1 MKATSIIRNLF
12 IVAIIAATSAVCHA
26 DEKTDQAVKAAESWL
41 ALVDA
46 KEYKK
51 SWEEA
56 APFFKE
62 KVSEKDWEKMV
73 SSVREPLGEVKS
85 RELLGAQF
93 TTTLPGAPEGE
104 YVVIQFKTN
113 FADKPDSVETIT
125 PMKDEKGTWRVSG
138 YFIK

>member
-1 MKATSIIRNLF
+1 MKTTLLIKSLVLACIAGIL
-12 IVAIIAATSAVCHA
+12 VAGAQAEEGQTDAAIT
-26 DEKTDQAVKAAESWL
+26 AAKEWV

-46 KEYKK
+46 GEYKA
-51 SWEEA
+51 SWEQA

-62 KVSEKDWEKMV
+62 QVKEDQWVAMV
-73 SSVREPLGEVKS
+73 GAVRNPLGQADS

-104 YVVIQFKTN
+104 YVVIQFKTA
-113 FADKPDSVETIT
+113 FAGKPDSIETIT
-125 PMKDEKGTWRVSG
+125 PMKADGEWRVSG